1 MKGLSMA
8 ETKKTNSTF
17 ELYRGGQKFATVEG
31 ERITNDGM
39 GRHIIDVDGNT
50 VYTGDHSVEIIK
62 VK

>member
-1 MKGLSMA
+1 MT
-8 ETKKTNSTF
+8 ETKKTNSKF
-17 ELYRGGQKFATVEG
+17 KLMRGGQEFATVEG
-31 ERITNDGM
+31 ERIHNDGM